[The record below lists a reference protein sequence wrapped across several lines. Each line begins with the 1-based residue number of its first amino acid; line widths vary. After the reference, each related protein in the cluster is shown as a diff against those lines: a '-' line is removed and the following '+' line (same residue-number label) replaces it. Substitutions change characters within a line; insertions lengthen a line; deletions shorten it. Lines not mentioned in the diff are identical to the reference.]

1 MVATLVLLLLT
12 VSMAAS
18 AQHALALA
26 PASRPSHLKRSL
38 FWLQSPQLKKS
49 LVAGSVVPELLSE
62 REAEDPAGARRG
74 TFWSKRAADTDRG
87 SFWSKRGD
95 SRGSFWSKRSEGG
108 NVPRLPFSS
117 IVRLLIVNQNLH
129 TNADKDDKCYS
140 VLFCIHYMYVL
151 NIFLRRYHKDEKRS
165 GAGGPPIPFSSI
177 VR

>member
-1 MVATLVLLLLT
+1 MMVATLVLLLLT

-18 AQHALALA
+18 AHPALALA
-26 PASRPSHLKRSL
+26 PASRPIHLKRSL

-74 TFWSKRAADTDRG
+74 TFWSKRAGDTDRG

-117 IVRLLIVNQNLH
+117 IVRLLIINQNLH

-140 VLFCIHYMYVL
+140 VLFCIH
-151 NIFLRRYHKDEKRS
+151 
-165 GAGGPPIPFSSI
+165 
-177 VR
+177 

>member
-1 MVATLVLLLLT
+1 MGSVMVATLVLLLVT

-18 AQHALALA
+18 AHQALALV

-49 LVAGSVVPELLSE
+49 MMAGSVVPELLSE

-74 TFWSKRAADTDRG
+74 TFWSKRAGDTDRG

-117 IVRLLIVNQNLH
+117 IVR
-129 TNADKDDKCYS
+129 
-140 VLFCIHYMYVL
+140 
-151 NIFLRRYHKDEKRS
+151 YHEDEKRS

-177 VR
+177 VRSVKDKRPKLRLSSLFSG

>member
-1 MVATLVLLLLT
+1 MMVATLVLLLLT

-26 PASRPSHLKRSL
+26 PASRPIHLKRSL
-38 FWLQSPQLKKS
+38 FWLQRPQLKKS
-49 LVAGSVVPELLSE
+49 LVAGSVVRELPSE

-74 TFWSKRAADTDRG
+74 TFWSKRAGDTDRG

-117 IVRLLIVNQNLH
+117 IVRLLIINQNLH
-129 TNADKDDKCYS
+129 TVMRIKMINA
-140 VLFCIHYMYVL
+140 VLFSSVFIICIKH
-151 NIFLRRYHKDEKRS
+151 FLHRYHEDEKRS